1 MFWPGEGT
9 SLPWTWPRVTGKSPW
24 SPQLKKRQHSP
35 PTLGFTSS
43 DGCHLGVMHLRHSS
57 DLSVMESVLRGLA
70 RSVCLVYLDDV
81 QVIGRTV
88 EEHNRNLTRVL
99 ERIREAGL
107 RLKPRKCKF
116 SQELVTYLG
125 HVVSARGVETDPEKL
140 KAVRDYPEPTNV
152 KSLRS
157 FLGLASYYRR
167 FVPGFSAVAGPLH
180 SLTKDAPFVWGPDC
194 QNAFERLKKLLTTS
208 PVLVFPDFFRG
219 FILETDASGAGL
231 GAVLAQKQLDGAVRP
246 ISYASRSLLKH
257 ERNYGITELE
267 ALGVV
272 WAVN

>member
-1 MFWPGEGT
+1 
-9 SLPWTWPRVTGKSPW
+9 
-24 SPQLKKRQHSP
+24 
-35 PTLGFTSS
+35 
-43 DGCHLGVMHLRHSS
+43 MHLRHSS

-88 EEHNRNLTRVL
+88 EEHNRNLTRVQ

-180 SLTKDAPFVWGPDC
+180 SLTCGDRIARMP
-194 QNAFERLKKLLTTS
+194 L
-208 PVLVFPDFFRG
+208 
-219 FILETDASGAGL
+219 SG
-231 GAVLAQKQLDGAVRP
+231 
-246 ISYASRSLLKH
+246 
-257 ERNYGITELE
+257 
-267 ALGVV
+267 
-272 WAVN
+272 